1 MVALVAFV
9 ALAAELAIFCRTGVS
24 FTFEPDDELDV
35 LVVLDELDVPV
46 VLDELDVLDDLDE
59 LDVLD
64 DLDVLDVLDDLDEPD
79 ELSLAE
85 AAELVIPLNSFIEP
99 LLLELDDDELVELLV
114 DNG

>member
-64 DLDVLDVLDDLDEPD
+64 DLDEPD